1 MTNFKVNIYSPRA
14 NELIINFYLQ
24 DIENL
29 DYLYQLTLGLVVHSQ
44 NRDPTLTDKIMGSYP
59 LFTQNLTDV
68 SMMKVGCGFVIVG
81 PVSQRVYELMIR
93 IRAFHKC
100 GRPYRP
106 VTNQRVTRT
115 RPPKVLYVF
124 EHKM

>member
-1 MTNFKVNIYSPRA
+1 MTNFKVNIHVYSPRA

-93 IRAFHKC
+93 IRA
-100 GRPYRP
+100 PYQP

-124 EHKM
+124 EHKT